1 MDAQWPEVDIEEGL
15 EIMPFDE
22 ATLRAHGAAV
32 LGELFASEGRS
43 LRLSVHFC
51 GDPAM
56 RALHEKWLGDDSPT
70 DVMSFPMGET
80 LPGAA
85 EGELVVCLDYARSQA
100 RAYDNP
106 FENEVALYLVH
117 GALHLLGYDDH
128 DAQELTKM
136 KRSEARVLRRLRL
149 DVKGRHAVD

>member
-1 MDAQWPEVDIEEGL
+1 MDDPWPEVDIEEGL
-15 EIMPFDE
+15 EITPFDE
-22 ATLRAHGAAV
+22 ATLRAHTIAV
-32 LGELFASEGRS
+32 LGELFALEGRT

-51 GDPAM
+51 SDAAM
-56 RALHEKWLGDDSPT
+56 RALHEEWLGDDSST

-85 EGELVVCLDYARSQA
+85 EGELVVCLDHARSQA
-100 RAYDNP
+100 RAFDNP

-128 DAQELTKM
+128 DERELTKM
-136 KRSEARVLRRLRL
+136 KRSEARVLHRLRL
-149 DVKGRHAVD
+149 DVKGRHVVE